1 LSDSAKQQFCVASH
15 AAASSASASPAENAP
30 TCFSVGSKVEIV
42 DAPGLAHKPLAD
54 PLKGKSSVVRLAVS
68 PLIKSERASDSAF
81 TPVRV
86 SFVDTCADASF
97 LTRTYCAKNGI
108 SVCTHGGS
116 TMHMSTVMGTNSQ
129 PHTTTEALHL
139 LVGNG
144 RGSSRLRFNCIVLD
158 GDDSL
163 AYDLIIGTPVLRAW
177 AAEISFRYNTMTI
190 YPSLFSRGELHS
202 EGIVLDIIVCKEA
215 EPSPPKYRAHA
226 VMHSDTSPVS
236 EDVYCCGIA

>member
-1 LSDSAKQQFCVASH
+1 
-15 AAASSASASPAENAP
+15 
-30 TCFSVGSKVEIV
+30 
-42 DAPGLAHKPLAD
+42 
-54 PLKGKSSVVRLAVS
+54 
-68 PLIKSERASDSAF
+68 
-81 TPVRV
+81 
-86 SFVDTCADASF
+86 
-97 LTRTYCAKNGI
+97 
-108 SVCTHGGS
+108 
-116 TMHMSTVMGTNSQ
+116 
-129 PHTTTEALHL
+129 
-139 LVGNG
+139 
-144 RGSSRLRFNCIVLD
+144 VLD